1 MVVGRLKVPKVITLK
16 RLYNGIASLRDY
28 TVEKAL
34 KKGDGITVRC
44 NGQEMYLSPD
54 DLKRGERGSEKI
66 ISKFDGTSYYLVD
79 FKWKVSQ
86 KGLF

>member
-1 MVVGRLKVPKVITLK
+1 MPKVITLK

-28 TVEKAL
+28 TIEKAL
-34 KKGDGITVRC
+34 RNNEGITVKC
-44 NGQEMYLSPD
+44 NGQEMYLSTD

-66 ISKFDGTSYYLVD
+66 TSRFDGTSYYLVD
-79 FKWKVSQ
+79 FKWKTSQ

>member
-1 MVVGRLKVPKVITLK
+1 MVAGKLKMKVVTLK

-28 TVEKAL
+28 TIEKAL
-34 KKGDGITVRC
+34 RNNDGITVRC
-44 NGQEMYLSPD
+44 NGQEMYLSPE

-79 FKWKVSQ
+79 FKWRISQ
-86 KGLF
+86 RGLI